1 MPRFMAAKRQYFGT
15 DGVRGVANQH
25 PMTPE
30 FVMRLGQAA
39 ASVLVKHSENDGAR
53 PLCVVGRDTR
63 LSGDMLEAALAA
75 GLNSM
80 GVDVALCGVVP
91 TPAVAFL
98 TKNDGA
104 SFGIVVSA
112 SHNPF
117 QDNGIKFIGGDGYKL
132 SDEQELQIE
141 AAIASEDL
149 LSSRTNT
156 ASIGRTFLLAEATER
171 YIAHALGS
179 MQGRTLQGMS
189 IALDNANGAASITS
203 TETLKRLGAKLEI
216 FHSTP
221 NGSNINR
228 DCGCTHPEILEELV
242 KQTRVHVGVAHD
254 GDADRVAMC
263 DENGVR
269 LSGDELIAIAAV
281 SMLRKGT
288 LNENTVAVTTM
299 SNFGLDDLI
308 TGLGGKVIRTDVGD
322 RYVIA
327 AMRAQGLNFGA
338 EESGHIVFGDYAS
351 TGDGLIAALQVL
363 KIMVETGEPL
373 SELRKSLVPF
383 PQAKRNLRVKS
394 KPPMVELVTAVKLV
408 AETEKKLGKLGRVLL
423 RYSGTESLIRLLI
436 EGRDPDYIEAQASK
450 VAEAIQAQIGV

>member
-1 MPRFMAAKRQYFGT
+1 MAAKRQYFGT

-39 ASVLVKHSENDGAR
+39 AKVLGKQTGKSEAR
-53 PLCVVGRDTR
+53 PLCIVGRDTR

-75 GLNSM
+75 GLNAM
-80 GVDVALCGVVP
+80 GIDVALCGVVP

-98 TKNDGA
+98 TQKEGA
-104 SFGIVVSA
+104 SFGAVVSA

-117 QDNGIKFIGGDGYKL
+117 QDNGIKFIGGNGYKL
-132 SDEQELQIE
+132 SDEEELQIE
-141 AAIASEDL
+141 AAIASEE
-149 LSSRTNT
+149 LSSGRALDT
-156 ASIGRTFLLAEATER
+156 AIGRTFSLADAAER
-171 YIAHALGS
+171 YINHAIGS
-179 MQGRTLQGMS
+179 MQGRQLQGMT
-189 IALDNANGAASITS
+189 IALDNANGAASFTS
-203 TETLKRLGAKLEI
+203 TETLKRLGAQVEV

-228 DCGCTHPEILEELV
+228 DCGCTHPEILEALV
-242 KQTRVHVGVAHD
+242 KQTGAQVGVAHD
-254 GDADRVAMC
+254 GDADRVALC
-263 DENGVR
+263 DENGIR

-308 TGLGGKVIRTDVGD
+308 TGLGGKVVRTDVGD

-338 EESGHIVFGDYAS
+338 EESGHIVFRDYAS

-373 SELRKSLVPF
+373 SELRKSLNPF

-394 KPPMVELVTAVKLV
+394 KPPVAELVTAVKLV
-408 AETEKKLGKLGRVLL
+408 AETEKKLGNLGRVLL

-436 EGRDPDYIEAQASK
+436 EGRDPDYIEAQASRI
-450 VAEAIQAQIGV
+450 AEAIQAQIGA

>member
-1 MPRFMAAKRQYFGT
+1 MAAKRQYFGT

-39 ASVLVKHSENDGAR
+39 ASVLCKDSEKNSAR
-53 PLCVVGRDTR
+53 PLCIVGRDTR
-63 LSGDMLEAALAA
+63 LSGDMLEAALVA

-80 GVDVALCGVVP
+80 GMDVALCGVVP
-91 TPAVAFL
+91 TPAVALL
-98 TKNDGA
+98 TKMDGA
-104 SFGIVVSA
+104 CFGAVVSA

-141 AAIASEDL
+141 AVIASEGL
-149 LSSRTNT
+149 LTKHIEGT
-156 ASIGRTFLLAEATER
+156 SIGRTFVSKEAAER
-171 YIAHALGS
+171 YIVHAISS
-179 MQGRTLQGMS
+179 MQGLTLHGMS
-189 IALDNANGAASITS
+189 IALDNANGAASVTS
-203 TETLKRLGAKLEI
+203 TETLKRLGAKVEA

-221 NGSNINR
+221 DGSNINH
-228 DCGCTHPEILEELV
+228 DCGCTHPEMLESLV
-242 KQTRVHVGVAHD
+242 KQSGAQVGVAHD
-254 GDADRVAMC
+254 GDADRVALC
-263 DENGVR
+263 DEYGLR
-269 LSGDELIAIAAV
+269 LSGDELIAISAV
-281 SMLRKGT
+281 AMLRKGD
-288 LNENTVAVTTM
+288 LNESTVAVTTM

-327 AMRAQGLNFGA
+327 AMRAHGLNFGA
-338 EESGHIVFGDYAS
+338 EESGHIVFRDYAS

-373 SELRKSLVPF
+373 SELRKSLNPF

-394 KPPMVELVTAVKLV
+394 KPPMAELVIALKLV
-408 AETEKKLGKLGRVLL
+408 EETEKKLGNLGRVLL

-450 VAEAIQAQIGV
+450 IAEAIQAQIGA

>member
-1 MPRFMAAKRQYFGT
+1 MAAKRQYFGT

-39 ASVLVKHSENDGAR
+39 AAVLGKQAAKGGSR
-53 PLCVVGRDTR
+53 PLCIVGRDTR

-91 TPAVAFL
+91 TPAVAFI
-98 TKNDGA
+98 TQKDGA
-104 SFGIVVSA
+104 SFGAVVSA

-117 QDNGIKFIGGDGYKL
+117 QDNGIKFVGGNGYKL
-132 SDEQELQIE
+132 SDEEELQIE
-141 AAIASEDL
+141 AGIASEDL
-149 LSSRTNT
+149 LSGRALET
-156 ASIGRTFLLAEATER
+156 AIGRTFLLADAAER
-171 YIAHALGS
+171 YITHAISS
-179 MQGRTLQGMS
+179 MQGRQLQGLH
-189 IALDNANGAASITS
+189 IALDNANGAASVTS
-203 TETLKRLGAKLEI
+203 TETLKRLGAEVEI

-228 DCGCTHPEILEELV
+228 DCGCTHPEILEALV
-242 KQTRVHVGVAHD
+242 KQTGAHVGVAHD
-254 GDADRVAMC
+254 GDADRVALC
-263 DENGVR
+263 DENGIR

-308 TGLGGKVIRTDVGD
+308 TGLGGKVVRTDVGD

-338 EESGHIVFGDYAS
+338 EESGHIVFRDYAS

-373 SELRKSLVPF
+373 SELRKCLNPF
-383 PQAKRNLRVKS
+383 PQAKRNLRVKT
-394 KPPMVELVTAVKLV
+394 KPPVAELVTAVKLV
-408 AETEKKLGKLGRVLL
+408 EETEKKLGNLGRVLL

-436 EGRDPDYIEAQASK
+436 EGRDPDYIEAQASRI
-450 VAEAIQAQIGV
+450 AEAIQTQIGA

>member
-1 MPRFMAAKRQYFGT
+1 MAAKRQYFGT

-39 ASVLVKHSENDGAR
+39 ATVLGKQNGKR
-53 PLCVVGRDTR
+53 PLCIVGRDTR

-75 GLNSM
+75 GLNAM

-98 TKNDGA
+98 TRKDGA
-104 SFGIVVSA
+104 SFGAVVSA

-117 QDNGIKFIGGDGYKL
+117 QDNGIKFIGGNGYKL
-132 SDEQELQIE
+132 SDEEELQIE
-141 AAIASEDL
+141 AAIASEQL
-149 LSSRTNT
+149 ASSRALET
-156 ASIGRTFLLAEATER
+156 AIGRTFLLADAAER
-171 YIAHALGS
+171 YITHAISS
-179 MQGRTLQGMS
+179 MQGRQLQGMS
-189 IALDNANGAASITS
+189 IALDNANGAASLTS
-203 TETLKRLGAKLEI
+203 TETLKRLGAQVEV
-216 FHSTP
+216 FHATP

-228 DCGCTHPEILEELV
+228 DCGCTHPEILESLV
-242 KQTRVHVGVAHD
+242 TQTGAQVGVAHD
-254 GDADRVAMC
+254 GDADRVALC

-308 TGLGGKVIRTDVGD
+308 TGLGGKVVRTDVGD

-338 EESGHIVFGDYAS
+338 EESGHIVFRDYAS

-373 SELRKSLVPF
+373 SELRKCLNPF

-394 KPPMVELVTAVKLV
+394 KPPVAELVTAVQLV
-408 AETEKKLGKLGRVLL
+408 EETEKKLGNLGRVLL

-436 EGRDPDYIEAQASK
+436 EGRDPDYIEAQASRI
-450 VAEAIQAQIGV
+450 AEAIQKQIGV